1 MKSISKIFAIPLVVF
16 CCIAPS
22 GAFAE
27 SNLIDNSPHFG
38 ETGWEVSLGV
48 GLFSASDNL
57 TVYKRDDDD
66 FKDGVFVPLN
76 ASYIGE
82 HFYFTAEEREGLI
95 LGYTLI
101 QNQNWAIDALLSP
114 RFPGTIDNDLLEDL
128 DDRDPDLH
136 LGLRYSAY
144 FDDSL
149 IRFDVSRDVSG
160 RDNGFTVGASYDREW
175 QLKNWIVTGTAAM
188 TYISEDVT
196 DYYFGVDSN
205 EASTKFPI
213 YRADSTLI
221 SALALDAEYPLNED
235 WTFNANLALII
246 LGSEIEESPISIDE
260 KHISVA
266 STSLRY
272 HF

>member
-1 MKSISKIFAIPLVVF
+1 MKFITKILGSSLLTFSYALT
-16 CCIAPS
+16 AS
-22 GAFAE
+22 ASAD
-27 SNLIDNSPHFG
+27 SNLVDNSPHFG
-38 ETGWEVSLGV
+38 ETGWEVSLGA

-66 FKDGVFVPLN
+66 FEEGVFVPLN

-95 LGYTLI
+95 LGYTLV
-101 QNQNWAIDALLSP
+101 QNQNWALDALLSP

-149 IRFDVSRDVSG
+149 IRLDVSQDISD
-160 RDNGFTVGASYDREW
+160 RDNGFTIGASYDREW
-175 QLKNWIVTGTAAM
+175 QLKNWIVTGTAAL
-188 TYISEDVT
+188 TYISEDVS
-196 DYYFGVDSN
+196 DYYFGVDSD
-205 EASTKFPI
+205 EASTKFPV

-221 SALALDAEYPLNED
+221 SALALDVEYPLSED

-246 LGSEIEESPISIDE
+246 LGNEIENSPISIDE
-260 KHISVA
+260 NKISVA